1 MISKSLRSLR
11 ILLLAAPLTSPA
23 LAQSPA
29 SQSNGPAAAREE
41 LFVEPKNGQ
50 SREQQWDDRYACDA
64 WSKNQS
70 GIDSG
75 RPVAGENPSRRD
87 QYRRAMTACLEA
99 RGYSV
104 RFSAPQ
110 PQTSQPPPPPAS
122 LPPPSAPSV
131 SPPPP
136 SQRLAPPPPP
146 PAPPF
151 YIVHSFPQIP
161 EFTYHPFTLQI
172 EGGQTITQGNAA
184 KSLDD
189 GWNGGLGLTWFP
201 TSALPLGLRLDGSY
215 SRFAETSQSVNA
227 AAQSAGTNVSFGH
240 EDLYGGDLDAELD
253 LKVTPHVKEYFYG
266 GVGRYREHTVFR
278 QVSFQPGFA
287 CYFSCFAGEFG
298 TVSTVSE
305 STSGWL
311 NSWNVGL
318 GFEFAIANRT
328 SFFIDAHYQHLST
341 PSKLA
346 EFVPIRVGLRF

>member
-1 MISKSLRSLR
+1 MISKSLRPLW
-11 ILLLAAPLTSPA
+11 ILLLLAAPLTSS
-23 LAQSPA
+23 AQSPA
-29 SQSNGPAAAREE
+29 PQSYGAQSAREE
-41 LFVEPKNGQ
+41 LYVEPKNGQ
-50 SREQQWDDRYACDA
+50 TRQQQWDDRYACDT

-70 GIDSG
+70 GIDSTQ
-75 RPVAGENPSRRD
+75 RAAGASENPTRRD

-104 RFSAPQ
+104 RFAAPQ
-110 PQTSQPPPPPAS
+110 PPGSQSAASQPAASPPPVAPPPPSRPVTPPPPP
-122 LPPPSAPSV
+122 
-131 SPPPP
+131 
-136 SQRLAPPPPP
+136 
-146 PAPPF
+146 PPF

-161 EFTYHPFTLQI
+161 EFTYHPFAVQI
-172 EGGQTITQGNAA
+172 EGGQTITQGDAA

-215 SRFAETSQSVNA
+215 SRFGETSQSLNA

-253 LKVTPHVKEYFYG
+253 LKMGPHVREYFYG
-266 GVGRYREHTVFR
+266 GIGRYREHTVFK
-278 QVSFQPGFA
+278 QASFQSAFF
-287 CYFSCFAGEFG
+287 CYFGCFSGEFR

-311 NSWNVGL
+311 NSWNAGI
-318 GFEFAIANRT
+318 GFEFALANRT
-328 SFFIDAHYQHLST
+328 SFFIDARYQHLST

-346 EFVPIRVGLRF
+346 EFVPIRLGLRF